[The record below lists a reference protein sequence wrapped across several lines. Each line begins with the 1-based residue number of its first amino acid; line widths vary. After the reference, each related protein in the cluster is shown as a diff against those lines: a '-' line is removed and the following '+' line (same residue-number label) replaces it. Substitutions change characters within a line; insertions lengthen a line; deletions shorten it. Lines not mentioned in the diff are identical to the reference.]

1 VEDSVS
7 ALPPRIAVLI
17 PCLNEEITVGKV
29 VADFRATLPEATVY
43 VFDNGSTDR
52 TAERARAAGA
62 LVVREKGPGKGR
74 VVQSM
79 LRKVDADLYV
89 VVDGDDTYSAADARR
104 LLAPLLAEQ
113 ADMVVASRLAEYSS
127 GSFRSLHVLGNRML
141 TGIVNWIFGARLKDM
156 MSGYRALTRELAKSV
171 PILSPGFE
179 VETELTLRTLEAGYV
194 IAEIAL
200 PYRERPPGSQSK
212 LRTFSD
218 GWQVAAN
225 IFNITR
231 NYRPLTFYGAL
242 GALFLLMSLA
252 AGGPVVLEFI
262 ETQYVTHVPLAILST
277 GCMILSFL
285 CFSIGLVLSTVIERA
300 REVVEVHLLNRR

>member
-1 VEDSVS
+1 MDDSVS
-7 ALPPRIAVLI
+7 AWPPRVAVLI
-17 PCLNEEITVGKV
+17 PCLNEELTVGRV
-29 VADFRATLPEATVY
+29 VADFRAALPEAAVY

-62 LVVREKGPGKGR
+62 LLVREKRPGKGY
-74 VVQSM
+74 VVQAM
-79 LRKVDADLYV
+79 LRKVDADLYLM
-89 VVDGDDTYSAADARR
+89 VDGDDTYSAADARR

-113 ADMVVASRLAEYSS
+113 ADMAVATRLAEYSR
-127 GSFRSLHVLGNRML
+127 GSFRSLHVLGNRTL
-141 TGIVNWIFGARLKDM
+141 TGIVNWIFRARLKDM
-156 MSGYRALTRELAKSV
+156 MSGYRAFTRELARSV
-171 PILSPGFE
+171 PILSAGFE

-200 PYRERPPGSQSK
+200 PYRERPPGSESK

-218 GWQVAAN
+218 GWRVAAN

-231 NYRPLTFYGAL
+231 SYRPLTFYGAL
-242 GALFLLMSLA
+242 GGMFLLLSLA
-252 AGGPVVLEFI
+252 TGWVVVLEFI
-262 ETQYVTHVPLAILST
+262 RTQFITNVPLAILST

-300 REVVEVHLLNRR
+300 REVIEVHLLNRR